1 MKVKMWKFIAIC
13 LLILF
18 GIESLYFCASDQKYS
33 GQEFFQTS
41 RLLDLNVYGNGE
53 FSSDVLS
60 ALNSPKSKLPV
71 SHLHFEPPFLD
82 FKEHHIGEPRLE
94 QVLVFNTHTSQP
106 LQLLSISSTAPHF
119 HCSFFKTET
128 VPPGGNA
135 TFDVVFLATRAGT
148 TENTLYIRTSA
159 GQHRY
164 QVFGVGLPS
173 PYRVRAM
180 LGARIPL
187 NASFAPSLQLY
198 NPNSEPLQVTEMFSS
213 SADLHLELPSGIG
226 INSWSS
232 NPRTSSSSSTAK
244 LDESPWRIPPY
255 ETRTL
260 MRLRLIGRSAAN
272 HSAFVRLRTSL
283 GGPGLVLP
291 VQVQVSGQPGL
302 YSCSDRLYFGQM
314 LSSEQQRRLQ
324 LRVTSL
330 YSEPTLV
337 SSAELDSPN
346 PAVQLLFRP
355 VQVLPGPAR
364 ETPVAIV
371 VFDPAKAAD
380 RRLHWTGNIILRGGD
395 SRQLLSVP
403 YEASLLHGALTH
415 AENATVFNTGGKS
428 DTADADASEGRP
440 VPIKNSFDRTVAVT
454 GVELPQSAD
463 GLLSVVGFKPP
474 ALIPA
479 GKTAAPFRLRLNAS
493 AAAGRQ
499 AELRLTVR
507 SNATAA
513 SLPVLLHTG
522 LLTLLPGRPQPEPG
536 SLDLGTVAT
545 DAVTSLEFALRNDN
559 PLPVSLESVSVHSS
573 LAELRRAD
581 SGAGRLGPGES
592 AAFVLTVR
600 PPADFYGVVIDD
612 VAIRTERGATQSVQY
627 VLRTADGVLTP
638 VPARPLLE
646 AGYPGRP
653 ACRWLSV
660 HSSFPEPLRL
670 RQLSFLPPDP
680 RFHFQLLQP
689 ARLAEP
695 TAGLTTES
703 AGSEQLFG
711 LMKPFQT
718 ATIGKLCFDHRRV
731 CGNDCYVG
739 FSTSSSTGIEWL
751 AGLSLG
757 RRTLRSDQYQ
767 LARLR
772 SRWSALSQ
780 ADQRLANVTVQL
792 VTEHSHLF
800 LFEARASLV
809 WPSLYPSAGWA
820 AGGGSGGGDGGYR
833 LPRLE
838 LPVTQVGKASTADLI
853 LENPTD
859 KTVLAH
865 LVPLSAYPGQASA
878 LSHLGLEAALQD
890 ATLDSSASDSA
901 ASSARSIRLTPTP
914 RWATEYRRLPV
925 GYPDIHPDTLAVLIR
940 PRQRAHLP
948 VTFRPTE
955 SGEFRA
961 LFLLRNNLTG
971 VEPLLAVGRG
981 ARVEL
986 RASADSM
993 EFGLAGATGLEPP
1006 CQRVPPSI
1014 WRQLT
1019 IVNPGPLTVD
1029 SGPPIVG
1036 RDASGCSDAG
1046 FMVAPCAPIR
1056 LGPNESLHMAVT
1068 FTPDL
1073 CQLRTTRELR
1083 LVGGALRVVLR
1094 GGLTPTQVAACSARL
1109 PRPPW
1114 ETPLQTGLVGAVL
1127 AAALWAIMSACVT
1140 ADRLSSASAAAA
1152 ASSSSASANSASA
1165 TSAAPPTALP
1175 QTEQSA
1181 SKSTPSVVAVPDRS
1195 ADSGLFSRLTAWLP
1209 CWWRRQRRAGRAGG
1223 AADGS
1228 LSVGG
1233 SSARGQASVGRHA
1246 AAASAR
1252 SSVGLQQAAASTTA
1266 STGQPTV
1273 RRSRKLATAAA
1284 ASQSTPSPSSTSA
1297 DVGSPPL
1304 TAAAIRTPQFE
1315 PIAFPQIDRRGK
1327 PLPTKSKPSA
1337 SKSQQQKAAPD
1348 LSGQQPSLAANGG
1361 RKASAGAAG
1370 QDQLRRQQ
1378 QRQVQ
1383 QHQEDCSTSSSNGS
1397 ASDASSWETAGSA
1410 FQRVGAGNQ
1419 RSVKAASS
1427 GFGSLAQQ
1435 AQQQQ
1440 QSAAVP
1446 TVSVR
1451 AVPLQPLQCKQQ
1463 PKTSVVKPMM
1473 THPRLRREE
1482 AEEANQRI
1490 GQQPSPQQQQQQQQM
1505 KPIAAGLYG
1514 PGHPLR
1520 QHQYH
1525 QQNSHHQL
1533 QQRQRQQQQQQ
1544 RQQQQQLHQVAGP
1557 PTGLVAPWC
1566 QERPLSELAQV
1577 TLQKSQRMFH
1587 YEELRRQQ
1595 LLQPATTQQQQQ
1607 EARQESGWRGSEAVA
1622 WPEPTLSNRSLWGG
1636 FLDSGSSGGP
1646 NDPDDDENA
1655 GAVVGS
1661 SSDPVARMLLG
1672 ETLLWDSPAPASSG
1686 WACFPDRQ
1694 D

>member
-1 MKVKMWKFIAIC
+1 
-13 LLILF
+13 
-18 GIESLYFCASDQKYS
+18 
-33 GQEFFQTS
+33 
-41 RLLDLNVYGNGE
+41 
-53 FSSDVLS
+53 
-60 ALNSPKSKLPV
+60 
-71 SHLHFEPPFLD
+71 
-82 FKEHHIGEPRLE
+82 
-94 QVLVFNTHTSQP
+94 
-106 LQLLSISSTAPHF
+106 
-119 HCSFFKTET
+119 
-128 VPPGGNA
+128 
-135 TFDVVFLATRAGT
+135 
-148 TENTLYIRTSA
+148 
-159 GQHRY
+159 
-164 QVFGVGLPS
+164 
-173 PYRVRAM
+173 
-180 LGARIPL
+180 
-187 NASFAPSLQLY
+187 
-198 NPNSEPLQVTEMFSS
+198 
-213 SADLHLELPSGIG
+213 
-226 INSWSS
+226 
-232 NPRTSSSSSTAK
+232 
-244 LDESPWRIPPY
+244 
-255 ETRTL
+255 
-260 MRLRLIGRSAAN
+260 
-272 HSAFVRLRTSL
+272 
-283 GGPGLVLP
+283 
-291 VQVQVSGQPGL
+291 
-302 YSCSDRLYFGQM
+302 
-314 LSSEQQRRLQ
+314 
-324 LRVTSL
+324 
-330 YSEPTLV
+330 
-337 SSAELDSPN
+337 
-346 PAVQLLFRP
+346 
-355 VQVLPGPAR
+355 
-364 ETPVAIV
+364 
-371 VFDPAKAAD
+371 
-380 RRLHWTGNIILRGGD
+380 
-395 SRQLLSVP
+395 
-403 YEASLLHGALTH
+403 
-415 AENATVFNTGGKS
+415 
-428 DTADADASEGRP
+428 
-440 VPIKNSFDRTVAVT
+440 
-454 GVELPQSAD
+454 
-463 GLLSVVGFKPP
+463 
-474 ALIPA
+474 
-479 GKTAAPFRLRLNAS
+479 
-493 AAAGRQ
+493 
-499 AELRLTVR
+499 
-507 SNATAA
+507 
-513 SLPVLLHTG
+513 
-522 LLTLLPGRPQPEPG
+522 
-536 SLDLGTVAT
+536 
-545 DAVTSLEFALRNDN
+545 
-559 PLPVSLESVSVHSS
+559 
-573 LAELRRAD
+573 
-581 SGAGRLGPGES
+581 
-592 AAFVLTVR
+592 
-600 PPADFYGVVIDD
+600 
-612 VAIRTERGATQSVQY
+612 
-627 VLRTADGVLTP
+627 
-638 VPARPLLE
+638 
-646 AGYPGRP
+646 
-653 ACRWLSV
+653 
-660 HSSFPEPLRL
+660 
-670 RQLSFLPPDP
+670 
-680 RFHFQLLQP
+680 
-689 ARLAEP
+689 
-695 TAGLTTES
+695 
-703 AGSEQLFG
+703 
-711 LMKPFQT
+711 
-718 ATIGKLCFDHRRV
+718 
-731 CGNDCYVG
+731 
-739 FSTSSSTGIEWL
+739 
-751 AGLSLG
+751 
-757 RRTLRSDQYQ
+757 
-767 LARLR
+767 
-772 SRWSALSQ
+772 
-780 ADQRLANVTVQL
+780 
-792 VTEHSHLF
+792 
-800 LFEARASLV
+800 
-809 WPSLYPSAGWA
+809 
-820 AGGGSGGGDGGYR
+820 
-833 LPRLE
+833 
-838 LPVTQVGKASTADLI
+838 VGKASTADLI

-1473 THPRLRREE
+1473 THPRLRRGK
-1482 AEEANQRI
+1482 A
-1490 GQQPSPQQQQQQQQM
+1490 
-1505 KPIAAGLYG
+1505 
-1514 PGHPLR
+1514 LR
-1520 QHQYH
+1520 TCIDE
-1525 QQNSHHQL
+1525 SA
-1533 QQRQRQQQQQQ
+1533 RQQQQQQ

>member
-1 MKVKMWKFIAIC
+1 MTMVPETLSARLSSSELTIIVCEEDMVLLPVRVEVPPPRVEPPDDVTRVAESPAPAAAAAELAGGFLHSAGLLCVLPIGEAGPAAASWGRRIPQQSLAKQHPSHRVAAAANNGAGVFVIVGIVGAAAAATVEEAAPETAIGQRG
-13 LLILF
+13 LRP
-18 GIESLYFCASDQKYS
+18 GNSLRAAP
-33 GQEFFQTS
+33 S
-41 RLLDLNVYGNGE
+41 RLLPGLLLLLLSCRRLQQLLTPQLLVVEHPLRLLQGRHQAGWGTCDLVQLLLLLPLLLLLLALPLLGLINASSQSFTSAQSGMRHHRLNNGCLWLLLALQRLQRHGPDRDSWHRRRLLLLLSLLRKRRRFDRPLVAGADALKRRSGRLPTAGVRGAAVTAGFFLMLLNLALLLPTE
-53 FSSDVLS
+53 LVLASGSGRCFAAAAIGSNCGVRIAAAVKGGEPTSADVEDGDGVDCEAAAASADQSKLLSMPPPAATRHLTWRTRQRRVDQRWPDRAPTSLRPTSCRPRRRQPGQPDVAAATSRAARRRLNRPLS
-60 ALNSPKSKLPV
+60 ADLSGTATTLGVDFDADCSVCGNAVGGAAEVAEAELALAEDEEAAAAADADDSRSAVTQADMMAHRAAAKTAPTKPVCSGV
-71 SHLHFEPPFLD
+71 SHGGLGRRAEQAATWVGVRPPRSTTRRAPPTRRSSRVVRSWQRSGVKVTAMCSDSFGP
-82 FKEHHIGEPRLE
+82 KRIGAHGATIKPASE
-94 QVLVFNTHTSQP
+94 QP
-106 LQLLSISSTAPHF
+106 LASRPTI
-119 HCSFFKTET
+119 
-128 VPPGGNA
+128 GGPES
-135 TFDVVFLATRAGT
+135 TRAGIDNRQLAPDARRHPLT
-148 TENTLYIRTSA
+148 RRLEAGGSGQAELHAVGAGAQFNSCAAADGQQRLHAGEIVAQQEQGTEFARLGWPES
-159 GQHRY
+159 HR
-164 QVFGVGLPS
+164 QRGVGVRRMERADEAAESEAEESRVASCRAASS
-173 PYRVRAM
+173 PRWLRAEAWP
-180 LGARIPL
+180 GFQSRQPRAAITATAAAASSPAGRGVKARPH
-187 NASFAPSLQLY
+187 Q
-198 NPNSEPLQVTEMFSS
+198 T
-213 SADLHLELPSGIG
+213 
-226 INSWSS
+226 
-232 NPRTSSSSSTAK
+232 
-244 LDESPWRIPPY
+244 
-255 ETRTL
+255 
-260 MRLRLIGRSAAN
+260 
-272 HSAFVRLRTSL
+272 
-283 GGPGLVLP
+283 GPGLKQEQMRVLGDELHCHI
-291 VQVQVSGQPGL
+291 GQ
-302 YSCSDRLYFGQM
+302 
-314 LSSEQQRRLQ
+314 
-324 LRVTSL
+324 SL
-330 YSEPTLV
+330 
-337 SSAELDSPN
+337 
-346 PAVQLLFRP
+346 
-355 VQVLPGPAR
+355 
-364 ETPVAIV
+364 I
-371 VFDPAKAAD
+371 
-380 RRLHWTGNIILRGGD
+380 
-395 SRQLLSVP
+395 
-403 YEASLLHGALTH
+403 
-415 AENATVFNTGGKS
+415 
-428 DTADADASEGRP
+428 
-440 VPIKNSFDRTVAVT
+440 
-454 GVELPQSAD
+454 
-463 GLLSVVGFKPP
+463 
-474 ALIPA
+474 
-479 GKTAAPFRLRLNAS
+479 
-493 AAAGRQ
+493 
-499 AELRLTVR
+499 
-507 SNATAA
+507 
-513 SLPVLLHTG
+513 
-522 LLTLLPGRPQPEPG
+522 
-536 SLDLGTVAT
+536 
-545 DAVTSLEFALRNDN
+545 
-559 PLPVSLESVSVHSS
+559 S
-573 LAELRRAD
+573 LA
-581 SGAGRLGPGES
+581 
-592 AAFVLTVR
+592 
-600 PPADFYGVVIDD
+600 
-612 VAIRTERGATQSVQY
+612 Q
-627 VLRTADGVLTP
+627 
-638 VPARPLLE
+638 
-646 AGYPGRP
+646 GRP
-653 ACRWLSV
+653 AGAQ
-660 HSSFPEPLRL
+660 PG
-670 RQLSFLPPDP
+670 QLVLV
-680 RFHFQLLQP
+680 R
-689 ARLAEP
+689 A
-695 TAGLTTES
+695 
-703 AGSEQLFG
+703 
-711 LMKPFQT
+711 KP
-718 ATIGKLCFDHRRV
+718 
-731 CGNDCYVG
+731 
-739 FSTSSSTGIEWL
+739 GIEWL

-820 AGGGSGGGDGGYR
+820 AGGGSGGGDGGSR

-859 KTVLAH
+859 KTTPPPH
-865 LVPLSAYPGQASA
+865 R
-878 LSHLGLEAALQD
+878 
-890 ATLDSSASDSA
+890 
-901 ASSARSIRLTPTP
+901 RSIRLTPTP

-1109 PRPPW
+1109 PRPP
-1114 ETPLQTGLVGAVL
+1114 PLQTGLVGAVL

-1140 ADRLSSASAAAA
+1140 ADRLSAASAAVA

-1165 TSAAPPTALP
+1165 TSAARRQRYRRLNSRRRSQRPSRSCRLPT
-1175 QTEQSA
+1175 
-1181 SKSTPSVVAVPDRS
+1181 VC
-1195 ADSGLFSRLTAWLP
+1195 DSGQFSRLTAWLP
-1209 CWWRRQRRAGRAGG
+1209 CWWRRQRRAGRAGARRG
-1223 AADGS
+1223 RQ
-1228 LSVGG
+1228 LVVGG

-1473 THPRLRREE
+1473 THPRLRRGK
-1482 AEEANQRI
+1482 A
-1490 GQQPSPQQQQQQQQM
+1490 
-1505 KPIAAGLYG
+1505 
-1514 PGHPLR
+1514 LR
-1520 QHQYH
+1520 TCIDEM
-1525 QQNSHHQL
+1525 NCL
-1533 QQRQRQQQQQQ
+1533 CCAVLCARQQQQQQ

-1587 YEELRRQQ
+1587 YEELLRLSGAASSTVAAARR
-1595 LLQPATTQQQQQ
+1595 
-1607 EARQESGWRGSEAVA
+1607 
-1622 WPEPTLSNRSLWGG
+1622 
-1636 FLDSGSSGGP
+1636 P

>member
-1 MKVKMWKFIAIC
+1 ARPRLANPKFVSQSCRSGKQAQPLLAGAGESHSRVSPSSIRATGSLLLPTTAPAFSSSSGSLGRRAAATVEEAAPETAIGQRG
-13 LLILF
+13 LRP
-18 GIESLYFCASDQKYS
+18 GNSLRAAP
-33 GQEFFQTS
+33 S
-41 RLLDLNVYGNGE
+41 RLLPGLLLLLLSCRRLQQLLTPQQLLVVEHPLRLLQGRHQAGWGTCDLVQLLLLLPLLLLLLALPLLSQSFTSAQSGMRHHRLNNGCLWLLLALQRLQRHGPDRDSWHRRRLLLLLSLLRKRRRFDRPLVAGADALKRRSGRLPTAGVRGAAVTAGFFLMLLNLALLLPTE
-53 FSSDVLS
+53 LVLASGSGRCFAAAAIGSNCGVRIAAAVKGGEPTSADVEDGDGVDCEAAAASADQSKLLSMPPPAATRHLTWRTRQRRVDQRWPDRAPTSLRRQAAVRGARQPGQPDVAAATSRAARRLS
-60 ALNSPKSKLPV
+60 AADNCDLGVDFDADCSVCGNAVAEAELALAEDEEAATAADAADSRSAVTQADMMAHRAAAKTAPTKPAGGAGGDLGRRQAATKYDAKSAADQAKLPSCTQLAEV
-71 SHLHFEPPFLD
+71 GREGHGHVQRLVRPQAD
-82 FKEHHIGEPRLE
+82 RRARGHHKAGVGAAAGVAADNRRPGVDSQRAGIDNRQLAPDARRHPLTRRLE
-94 QVLVFNTHTSQP
+94 AGGSGQAELHTVGAGAKFNSCTAADGQQRLHAGEIVAQQEQGTEFARLGWPESHRQSAIFGRPARRRGQADGAAMRRRSLRRKSLEWRPAGGLQSQVAEGGGLARVGAERHQFQSRQP
-106 LQLLSISSTAPHF
+106 RAAITATAAAASSPAGRGVKARPHQ
-119 HCSFFKTET
+119 T
-128 VPPGGNA
+128 
-135 TFDVVFLATRAGT
+135 
-148 TENTLYIRTSA
+148 
-159 GQHRY
+159 
-164 QVFGVGLPS
+164 
-173 PYRVRAM
+173 
-180 LGARIPL
+180 
-187 NASFAPSLQLY
+187 
-198 NPNSEPLQVTEMFSS
+198 
-213 SADLHLELPSGIG
+213 
-226 INSWSS
+226 
-232 NPRTSSSSSTAK
+232 
-244 LDESPWRIPPY
+244 
-255 ETRTL
+255 
-260 MRLRLIGRSAAN
+260 
-272 HSAFVRLRTSL
+272 
-283 GGPGLVLP
+283 GPGLKQEQMRVLGDELHCHI
-291 VQVQVSGQPGL
+291 GQ
-302 YSCSDRLYFGQM
+302 
-314 LSSEQQRRLQ
+314 
-324 LRVTSL
+324 SL
-330 YSEPTLV
+330 
-337 SSAELDSPN
+337 
-346 PAVQLLFRP
+346 
-355 VQVLPGPAR
+355 
-364 ETPVAIV
+364 I
-371 VFDPAKAAD
+371 
-380 RRLHWTGNIILRGGD
+380 
-395 SRQLLSVP
+395 
-403 YEASLLHGALTH
+403 
-415 AENATVFNTGGKS
+415 
-428 DTADADASEGRP
+428 
-440 VPIKNSFDRTVAVT
+440 
-454 GVELPQSAD
+454 
-463 GLLSVVGFKPP
+463 
-474 ALIPA
+474 
-479 GKTAAPFRLRLNAS
+479 
-493 AAAGRQ
+493 
-499 AELRLTVR
+499 
-507 SNATAA
+507 
-513 SLPVLLHTG
+513 
-522 LLTLLPGRPQPEPG
+522 
-536 SLDLGTVAT
+536 
-545 DAVTSLEFALRNDN
+545 
-559 PLPVSLESVSVHSS
+559 S
-573 LAELRRAD
+573 LA
-581 SGAGRLGPGES
+581 
-592 AAFVLTVR
+592 
-600 PPADFYGVVIDD
+600 
-612 VAIRTERGATQSVQY
+612 Q
-627 VLRTADGVLTP
+627 
-638 VPARPLLE
+638 
-646 AGYPGRP
+646 GRP
-653 ACRWLSV
+653 AGAQ
-660 HSSFPEPLRL
+660 PG
-670 RQLSFLPPDP
+670 QLVLV
-680 RFHFQLLQP
+680 R
-689 ARLAEP
+689 A
-695 TAGLTTES
+695 
-703 AGSEQLFG
+703 
-711 LMKPFQT
+711 KP
-718 ATIGKLCFDHRRV
+718 
-731 CGNDCYVG
+731 
-739 FSTSSSTGIEWL
+739 
-751 AGLSLG
+751 GLSLG

-820 AGGGSGGGDGGYR
+820 AGGGSGGGDGGSR

-838 LPVTQVGKASTADLI
+838 TACHAASTADLI

-1473 THPRLRREE
+1473 THPRLRRGK
-1482 AEEANQRI
+1482 A
-1490 GQQPSPQQQQQQQQM
+1490 
-1505 KPIAAGLYG
+1505 
-1514 PGHPLR
+1514 LR
-1520 QHQYH
+1520 TCIDE
-1525 QQNSHHQL
+1525 SA
-1533 QQRQRQQQQQQ
+1533 RQQQQQQ